1 MSLYKQSPFCIEKPE
16 NVNKVSKDVK
26 DISEKVKA
34 LAESKNAMKE
44 ELLIL
49 QMDLK
54 NMIEEESQLLEGTSN
69 KFKVVE

>member
-1 MSLYKQSPFCIEKPE
+1 MIEENLRNKYNKLGAKLQRMSRIFQK
-16 NVNKVSKDVK
+16 
-26 DISEKVKA
+26 KVKA

>member
-1 MSLYKQSPFCIEKPE
+1 MSRIFQK
-16 NVNKVSKDVK
+16 
-26 DISEKVKA
+26 KVKG

-54 NMIEEESQLLEGTSN
+54 NMTEEESQLLEGTSN

>member
-1 MSLYKQSPFCIEKPE
+1 MIEENLRNKYNKLGAKLQRMSRIFQK
-16 NVNKVSKDVK
+16 
-26 DISEKVKA
+26 KVKA

-54 NMIEEESQLLEGTSN
+54 NMTEEESQLLEGTSN

>member
-1 MSLYKQSPFCIEKPE
+1 MIEENLRNKYNKLGAKLQRMSRIFQK
-16 NVNKVSKDVK
+16 
-26 DISEKVKA
+26 KVKA

-54 NMIEEESQLLEGTSN
+54 NMIEVESQLLEGTSN

>member
-1 MSLYKQSPFCIEKPE
+1 MSRIFQK
-16 NVNKVSKDVK
+16 KVM
-26 DISEKVKA
+26 A

-54 NMIEEESQLLEGTSN
+54 NMTEEESQLLEGTSN

>member
-1 MSLYKQSPFCIEKPE
+1 MIEENLRNKYNKLGAKLQRMSRIFQK
-16 NVNKVSKDVK
+16 
-26 DISEKVKA
+26 KVKA

-69 KFKVVE
+69 KFQVFQ